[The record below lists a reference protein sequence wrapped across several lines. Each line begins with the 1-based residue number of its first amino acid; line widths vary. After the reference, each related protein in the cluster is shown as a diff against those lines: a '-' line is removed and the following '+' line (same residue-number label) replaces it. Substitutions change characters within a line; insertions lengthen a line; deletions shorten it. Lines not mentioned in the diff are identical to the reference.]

1 MSESDPSSSRF
12 TPFVPEE
19 TDLPELTVRAV
30 GLGIVMAI
38 VLGAANAYLGM
49 KAGLT
54 VAATFPAAVV
64 AMAALRGFGGSVLEE
79 NISRTTASVGE
90 ALVAGAIFTIP
101 AFVISGVWDELRYW
115 ESTAIMLVGG
125 LLGVLFIIVLRR
137 TMVVE
142 ADLPFPESVAAA
154 ELVKAGQGGQT
165 GAKYVFQAMGIAGA
179 WELVKNANGIQ
190 IVSSSATTFVNLGR
204 STIEMLGQQV
214 SYAGGF
220 ILQSPAASPALVGVG
235 FIVGPSI
242 ASTLFAG
249 AVLGWLLLV
258 PLGLFLNPE
267 TAAQVTDAAGATDT
281 AALMSLGEEVWLK
294 QIRPL
299 AVGTMI
305 VAAFYTLF
313 NLRTALVEGIGRAFT
328 DIRKAQTGG
337 GTVTRQNLDL
347 DFTKV
352 GIAIAGLSV
361 PLLGLYWF
369 FSGSIPGAL
378 LLTVVMII
386 LGFLF
391 AAVAGYLVGLLGS
404 SNNPISGLTL
414 STLLIAAILMV
425 GIGVT
430 GPAGILGVLGVAGVV
445 CCAAGVAG
453 DMLQD
458 LKVGHI
464 LGGTP
469 WKMELGEIIGVVVA
483 ALVLIL
489 PMMVMDQVYE
499 IGSAALPAPQ
509 AGLMALM
516 AQGIVGGE
524 MAWPL
529 VMAGMFLAFGLILI
543 NSPSP
548 MLIAVGM
555 YLPFSSTAAIF
566 VGGIIAW
573 MLSRALAARN
583 AGEAAVTR
591 ANNTGVLLSSGFI
604 AGEALM
610 AVLLAFVV
618 AGGTY
623 GRGRSGPAVDLAE
636 HPAGRPGV
644 RPALLPPGAGAAG
657 RERGRADAGCS
668 AVVMLLRGCPAAAA
682 ARVARGGRA
691 LRAAASAS
699 RQKPAGTVA
708 GRARRRSVLPDPAGR
723 GRHARVE
730 GVRRPDLAGG
740 DRPGDAVGVRG
751 ADRAGRRAVGPIR
764 APDAEGQDARGGGA
778 GPHRDDEPVMD
789 FRAAGRRVATRP
801 GRRAWAEA
809 LPLSGF

>member
-1 MSESDPSSSRF
+1 
-12 TPFVPEE
+12 
-19 TDLPELTVRAV
+19 
-30 GLGIVMAI
+30 
-38 VLGAANAYLGM
+38 
-49 KAGLT
+49 
-54 VAATFPAAVV
+54 VV
-64 AMAALRGFGGSVLEE
+64 AMAALRALGGSVLEE

-142 ADLPFPESVAAA
+142 AELPFPESVAAA

-165 GAKYVFQAMGIAGA
+165 GAKYVFQAMGIAGL
-179 WELVKNANGIQ
+179 WELIKNSNGVQ
-190 IVSSSATTFVNLGR
+190 MVSSSATTFINLGR
-204 STIEMLGQQV
+204 STIDMLGQQV
-214 SYAGGF
+214 SYVGGF

-235 FIVGPSI
+235 FIVGPTIS
-242 ASTLFAG
+242 STLFAG
-249 AVLGWLLLV
+249 AVMGWLLLV

-267 TAAQVTDAAGATDT
+267 LAAEATDT
-281 AALMSLGEEVWLK
+281 TALIDLSTEVWLK

-313 NLRTALVEGIGRAFT
+313 KLRNSLVEGIGRAFT
-328 DIRKAQTGG
+328 DIKNARTSDGA
-337 GTVTRQNLDL
+337 VTRLNLDL

-352 GIAIAGLSV
+352 GFGIVGLSV

-369 FSGSIPGAL
+369 FSRSLPGAV

-414 STLLIAAILMV
+414 STLLISALLMV

-430 GPAGILGVLGVAGVV
+430 GPSGILGVLGVAGVV
-445 CCAAGVAG
+445 CCAAGIAG

-469 WKMELGEIIGVVVA
+469 WKMEVGEIIGVVVA
-483 ALVLIL
+483 AVVLIW
-489 PMMVMDQVYE
+489 PMIAMDRVYE
-499 IGSAALPAPQ
+499 IGSAELPAPQ

-529 VMAGMFLAFGLILI
+529 VVTGMFLALGLILI

-555 YLPFSSTAAIF
+555 YLPFASTSAIF
-566 VGGIIAW
+566 VGGLIAW
-573 MLSRALAARN
+573 MLSRKLASSGASDK
-583 AGEAAVTR
+583 AVTR
-591 ANNTGVLLSSGFI
+591 ATNTGVLLSSGFI

-618 AGGTY
+618 LAG
-623 GRGRSGPAVDLAE
+623 S
-636 HPAGRPGV
+636 
-644 RPALLPPGAGAAG
+644 ALGL
-657 RERGRADAGCS
+657 
-668 AVVMLLRGCPAAAA
+668 
-682 ARVARGGRA
+682 ARVLPSVAQSTLLGGLVFILLYYMLVSVPLQA
-691 LRAAASAS
+691 GEQDDHS
-699 RQKPAGTVA
+699 RRQ
-708 GRARRRSVLPDPAGR
+708 
-723 GRHARVE
+723 
-730 GVRRPDLAGG
+730 
-740 DRPGDAVGVRG
+740 
-751 ADRAGRRAVGPIR
+751 
-764 APDAEGQDARGGGA
+764 
-778 GPHRDDEPVMD
+778 
-789 FRAAGRRVATRP
+789 
-801 GRRAWAEA
+801 
-809 LPLSGF
+809 SG

>member
-1 MSESDPSSSRF
+1 MRYKPESGF

-30 GLGIVMAI
+30 VLGVLMAL

-49 KAGLT
+49 KVGLT

-64 AMAALRGFGGSVLEE
+64 AMAALRMVGGSVLEE

-154 ELVKAGQGGQT
+154 ELVKMGQGGQT
-165 GAKYVFQAMGIAGA
+165 GAKYVFQAMGMAA
-179 WELVKNANGIQ
+179 VWEFVKNSNGVQ
-190 IVSSSATTFVNLGR
+190 LVSSSTTTFVNLGR
-204 STIEMLGQQV
+204 STIDMLGQQV
-214 SYAGGF
+214 SYIGGF

-235 FIVGPSI
+235 FIVGPTI

-258 PLGLFLNPE
+258 PLGLFLNPQM
-267 TAAQVTDAAGATDT
+267 AAEATDT
-281 AALMSLGEEVWLK
+281 AAFITLSNEIWLK
-294 QIRPL
+294 QVRPL

-313 NLRTALVEGIGRAFT
+313 KLRTPLILGIGRAFT
-328 DIRKAQTGG
+328 DIQKARSGSG
-337 GTVTRQNLDL
+337 SPTRLNLDL

-352 GIAIAGLSV
+352 GISILVLCV
-361 PLLGLYWF
+361 PLLALYYYF
-369 FSGSIPGAL
+369 TQDLVGAIV
-378 LLTVVMII
+378 LTIVMVI

-391 AAVAGYLVGLLGS
+391 SAVAGYLVGLLGS

-414 STLLIAAILMV
+414 STLLIVAILMV
-425 GIGVT
+425 GLGVT
-430 GPAGILGVLGVAGVV
+430 GPTGIMGVLGVAGVV
-445 CCAAGVAG
+445 CCACGIAG

-469 WKMELGEIIGVVVA
+469 WKMEVGEIIGVVVA
-483 ALVLIL
+483 AMVLIW
-489 PMMVMDQVYE
+489 PMIVMDQVYE
-499 IGSAALPAPQ
+499 IGSAELPAPQ

-516 AQGIVGGE
+516 ARGIVGGE

-529 VMAGMFLAFGLILI
+529 VISGMFLALGLILI

-555 YLPFSSTAAIF
+555 YLPFSSTSAIF
-566 VGGIIAW
+566 VGGLMAW
-573 MLSRALAARN
+573 MLARTLT
-583 AGEAAVTR
+583 ARGASDRTVTR
-591 ANNTGVLLSSGFI
+591 ATNTGVLLSSGFI

-610 AVLLAFVV
+610 AVVLAFVV
-618 AGGTY
+618 LGGRY
-623 GRGRSGPAVDLAE
+623 YDIEQVLPSIAQSALFGALVFIALYYMLVNVPLKASAE
-636 HPAGRPGV
+636 D
-644 RPALLPPGAGAAG
+644 GAG
-657 RERGRADAGCS
+657 DTP
-668 AVVMLLRGCPAAAA
+668 PA
-682 ARVARGGRA
+682 
-691 LRAAASAS
+691 S
-699 RQKPAGTVA
+699 
-708 GRARRRSVLPDPAGR
+708 
-723 GRHARVE
+723 
-730 GVRRPDLAGG
+730 
-740 DRPGDAVGVRG
+740 
-751 ADRAGRRAVGPIR
+751 
-764 APDAEGQDARGGGA
+764 
-778 GPHRDDEPVMD
+778 
-789 FRAAGRRVATRP
+789 
-801 GRRAWAEA
+801 
-809 LPLSGF
+809 

>member
-64 AMAALRGFGGSVLEE
+64 AMAALRAFGGSVLEE

-165 GAKYVFQAMGIAGA
+165 GAKYVFQAMGIAGV
-179 WELVKNANGIQ
+179 WELIKNANGIQ

-267 TAAQVTDAAGATDT
+267 TAAAVTDAAGVTET
-281 AALMSLGEEVWLK
+281 AALIGLGEEVWAK

-328 DIRKAQTGG
+328 DIRRAQTGG

-445 CCAAGVAG
+445 CCAAGIAG

-499 IGSAALPAPQ
+499 IGSAELPAPQ

-623 GRGRSGPAVDLAE
+623 AGVDQVLPSIAQSTLLG
-636 HPAGRPGV
+636 ALVFVLLYYLLV
-644 RPALLPPGAGAAG
+644 RVPL
-657 RERGRADAGCS
+657 
-668 AVVMLLRGCPAAAA
+668 
-682 ARVARGGRA
+682 
-691 LRAAASAS
+691 AASEDE
-699 RQKPAGTVA
+699 QT
-708 GRARRRSVLPDPAGR
+708 
-723 GRHARVE
+723 
-730 GVRRPDLAGG
+730 
-740 DRPGDAVGVRG
+740 
-751 ADRAGRRAVGPIR
+751 
-764 APDAEGQDARGGGA
+764 PDA
-778 GPHRDDEPVMD
+778 PP
-789 FRAAGRRVATRP
+789 
-801 GRRAWAEA
+801 
-809 LPLSGF
+809 S

>member
-1 MSESDPSSSRF
+1 MSTNDPSSSPF

-30 GLGIVMAI
+30 GIGVAMAI

-49 KAGLT
+49 RAGLT

-101 AFVISGVWDELRYW
+101 AFVISGVWDDLRYW
-115 ESTAIMLVGG
+115 ESTAIMLTGG

-165 GAKYVFQAMGIAGA
+165 GAKYVFQAMGVAGA
-179 WELVKNANGIQ
+179 WELVKNSNGLQ
-190 IVSSSATTFVNLGR
+190 IVSSSATAFVDLGR

-214 SYAGGF
+214 RHAGGF
-220 ILQSPAASPALVGVG
+220 ILQSPDASPALVGVG

-267 TAAQVTDAAGATDT
+267 TAAGAADPE
-281 AALMSLGEEVWLK
+281 ALMALGEEVWLK

-313 NLRTALVEGIGRAFT
+313 NLRTALIEGIGRAFT
-328 DIRKAQTGG
+328 DIRKARTGAG
-337 GTVTRQNLDL
+337 PAARVTEVTAGPAVEEETAVSPAAPTRQNLDL

-352 GIAIAGLSV
+352 GIAIAALAV

-378 LLTVVMII
+378 LLTVVMIV

-414 STLLIAAILMV
+414 STLLISAILMV

-469 WKMELGEIIGVVVA
+469 WKMEVGEIIGVVVA

-489 PMMVMDQVYE
+489 PMMVMHEVYE
-499 IGSAALPAPQ
+499 IGSDLLPAPQ

-516 AQGIVGGE
+516 AEGIVGGE

-529 VMAGMFLAFGLILI
+529 VITGMFLALGLILI
-543 NSPSP
+543 QSPSP

-555 YLPFSSTAAIF
+555 YLPLSSTAAIF
-566 VGGIIAW
+566 VGGLIAW

-583 AGEAAVTR
+583 AGGAAVTR

-618 AGGTY
+618 AGGT
-623 GRGRSGPAVDLAE
+623 AV
-636 HPAGRPGV
+636 GV
-644 RPALLPPGAGAAG
+644 DRVIPSISQSALLGAL
-657 RERGRADAGCS
+657 
-668 AVVMLLRGCPAAAA
+668 VFVLLYYML
-682 ARVARGGRA
+682 
-691 LRAAASAS
+691 
-699 RQKPAGTVA
+699 
-708 GRARRRSVLPDPAGR
+708 
-723 GRHARVE
+723 
-730 GVRRPDLAGG
+730 VRMPLAAGG
-740 DRPGDAVGVRG
+740 DEPGPG
-751 ADRAGRRAVGPIR
+751 AP
-764 APDAEGQDARGGGA
+764 P
-778 GPHRDDEPVMD
+778 
-789 FRAAGRRVATRP
+789 
-801 GRRAWAEA
+801 
-809 LPLSGF
+809 S

>member
-1 MSESDPSSSRF
+1 MSTPDKSPSGF
-12 TPFVPEE
+12 IPFVPEE
-19 TDLPELTVRAV
+19 TSLPELTVRAV
-30 GLGIVMAI
+30 VLGVLMAI

-49 KAGLT
+49 RAGLT

-64 AMAALRGFGGSVLEE
+64 AMAALRALGGSVLEE

-142 ADLPFPESVAAA
+142 AELPFPESVAAA

-179 WELVKNANGIQ
+179 WELIKNSNGIQ
-190 IVSSSATTFVNLGR
+190 IVSSSATTFINLGR

-214 SYAGGF
+214 SYVGGF

-235 FIVGPSI
+235 FIVGPAIS
-242 ASTLFAG
+242 STLFAG
-249 AVLGWLLLV
+249 AVMGWLLLV

-267 TAAQVTDAAGATDT
+267 LVGESTDAAVLIDLST
-281 AALMSLGEEVWLK
+281 EVWLK

-313 NLRTALVEGIGRAFT
+313 KLRTSLVEGIGRAFT
-328 DIRKAQTGG
+328 DIKNARTSGG
-337 GTVTRQNLDL
+337 AVTRHNLDL

-352 GIAIAGLSV
+352 GFGIAGLSV
-361 PLLGLYWF
+361 PLLALYWF
-369 FSGSIPGAL
+369 FSRSLPGAV
-378 LLTVVMII
+378 LLTIVMII

-414 STLLIAAILMV
+414 STLLISALLMV

-430 GPAGILGVLGVAGVV
+430 GPSGILGVLGVAGVV
-445 CCAAGVAG
+445 CCAAGIAG

-469 WKMELGEIIGVVVA
+469 WKMEVGEIIGVVVA
-483 ALVLIL
+483 AVVLIW
-489 PMMVMDQVYE
+489 PMIAMDRVYE
-499 IGSAALPAPQ
+499 IGSAELPAPQ

-529 VMAGMFLAFGLILI
+529 VVTGMFLALGLILI

-555 YLPFSSTAAIF
+555 YLPFASTSAIF
-566 VGGIIAW
+566 VGGLIAW
-573 MLSRALAARN
+573 MLSRKLASSGAS
-583 AGEAAVTR
+583 EKAVTR
-591 ANNTGVLLSSGFI
+591 ATNTGVLLSSGFI

-618 AGGTY
+618 LAG
-623 GRGRSGPAVDLAE
+623 
-636 HPAGRPGV
+636 
-644 RPALLPPGAGAAG
+644 
-657 RERGRADAGCS
+657 S
-668 AVVMLLRGCPAAAA
+668 AFGLTR
-682 ARVARGGRA
+682 
-691 LRAAASAS
+691 
-699 RQKPAGTVA
+699 
-708 GRARRRSVLPDPAGR
+708 VLPSLAQSTLLGGLVFVLLYYMLVSVPFQAGE
-723 GRHARVE
+723 E
-730 GVRRPDLAGG
+730 GEHSR
-740 DRPGDAVGVRG
+740 
-751 ADRAGRRAVGPIR
+751 
-764 APDAEGQDARGGGA
+764 
-778 GPHRDDEPVMD
+778 
-789 FRAAGRRVATRP
+789 
-801 GRRAWAEA
+801 
-809 LPLSGF
+809 S